1 MKKLILLSLSIS
13 LIAAMLWG
21 FISSRLCYDSIQQ
34 VDYVKDNKVQ
44 YDLPRSLYVERYGPD
59 TCVYGVTM
67 SLSLDSMLLP
77 PKLQQGQIIRIYAW
91 KNAVDNRSNDF
102 IIPAY
107 KVAVIA
113 DKDPGAAY
121 IHTFAAIMDV
131 GPYVVGC
138 SGVAVMMFMLFHR
151 KKAKGP
157 EEAPA
162 ASAE

>member
-1 MKKLILLSLSIS
+1 MKKIVLLALSIS
-13 LIAAMLWG
+13 LIAAMLFG

-34 VDYVKDNKVQ
+34 VEYIKDNKVQ
-44 YDLPRSLYVERYGPD
+44 YNLPRSLYVERYGPN

-67 SLSLDSMLLP
+67 SLSLDSVLLP

-91 KNAVDNRSNDF
+91 KNAVDNRSNDY

-107 KVAVIA
+107 KVVVIA

-121 IHTFAAIMDV
+121 IHTFAAIMDI

-138 SGVAVMMFMLFHR
+138 SAVAVMAFMLFRR
-151 KKAKGP
+151 KKTKEP
-157 EEAPA
+157 EAAPA
-162 ASAE
+162 TSAE